1 MAALCSIGSGLN
13 SGRNHVSE
21 LLPPVKSGAPFS
33 AAEHV
38 DSCAKPSDDTSTIF
52 RNPSRLFWLRVI
64 PSWAKPMAKLSETTC
79 TSSAELGC
87 CRQPEIEER
96 NAHPHLS
103 QVWKN
108 RMLGVISLP
117 LLAALLIYRFLF
129 SPLKSIVFGS
139 SARCRFIPSCSAYAY
154 DAIRI
159 HGPFAGV
166 WLAAK
171 RLIRCQPWGGAGH
184 DPVPHPIEHSTQFST
199 SR

>member
-13 SGRNHVSE
+13 SRRNHVSG
-21 LLPPVKSGAPFS
+21 LLLPVKSGGPFS
-33 AAEHV
+33 AAERGG
-38 DSCAKPSDDTSTIF
+38 SYGKPFADTSTIF
-52 RNPSRLFWLRVI
+52 RSPSRLFWLRVI

-96 NAHPHLS
+96 NAHPHLP

-129 SPLKSIVFGS
+129 SPLKSIIFGS
-139 SARCRFIPSCSAYAY
+139 SARCRFTPSCSAYAY

-159 HGPFAGV
+159 HGPFAGI

-184 DPVPHPIEHSTQFST
+184 DPVPHPIAHSTQFST